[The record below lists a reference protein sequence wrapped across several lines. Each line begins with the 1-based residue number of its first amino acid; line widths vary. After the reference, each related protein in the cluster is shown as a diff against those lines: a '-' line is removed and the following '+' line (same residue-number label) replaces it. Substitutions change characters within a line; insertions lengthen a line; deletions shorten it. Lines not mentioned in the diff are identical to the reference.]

1 MKRGSCMEREKRKK
15 QFLNREQKEKIK
27 ELKSCGK
34 TPKEIAVIF
43 NTTPR
48 HIRDVLRSMSPDIS
62 NKFTEEEEMLLVH
75 LIQNGNYNEW
85 TLKKHFFQN
94 KMPYTIRNKIKT
106 LKKRGVITKSEEY
119 PIFDMDEFYSCPDDQ
134 LENFYQ

>member
-1 MKRGSCMEREKRKK
+1 MQREKRKK

-27 ELKSCGK
+27 ELKNCGK
-34 TPKEIAVIF
+34 TPKEIAIIF

-62 NKFTEEEEMLLVH
+62 NKFTEEEEMLLIQ
-75 LIQNGNYNEW
+75 LLQNGNSNEW
-85 TLKKHFFQN
+85 TLKKYFFQN

-106 LKKRGVITKSEEY
+106 LKNRGIITKSV
-119 PIFDMDEFYSCPDDQ
+119 EFPNLDLDAFYCCPDDQ